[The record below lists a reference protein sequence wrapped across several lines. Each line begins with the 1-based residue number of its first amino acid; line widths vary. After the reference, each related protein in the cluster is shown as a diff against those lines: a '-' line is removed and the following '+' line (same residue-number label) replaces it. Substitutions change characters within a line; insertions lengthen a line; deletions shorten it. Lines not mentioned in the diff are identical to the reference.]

1 MTSAVLD
8 RLQDDQAMGLV
19 AKIEDAFKTLPRLPK
34 GFVEFMVKIAPWL
47 ALIGGILSLVA
58 GPVLG
63 LLSVVSL
70 LTLNPLLVV
79 STVVAAILSLANAAL
94 LLMAFGPLK
103 QRQFKGWM
111 FVFWSEILGIVQTIL
126 GILMSQ
132 SSIISIVFALIGLYI
147 LFEMKPMYTG
157 KGVKAE

>member
-1 MTSAVLD
+1 MPSALLD
-8 RLQDDQAMGLV
+8 RLQDDQAMSLV
-19 AKIEDAFKTLPRLPK
+19 NKIQDAFKSLPRLPK
-34 GFVEFMVKIAPWL
+34 GLVEFLVKVAPYL

-70 LTLNPLLVV
+70 ITLSPGLVLT
-79 STVVAAILSLANAAL
+79 TVLAAILSLANAAL

-103 QRQFKGWM
+103 NHQLKGWM
-111 FVFWSEILGIVQTIL
+111 LVFWSDLLGIAQTIL
-126 GILMSQ
+126 AILLAQ
-132 SSIISIVFALIGLYI
+132 SSVVSLVFAIIGLYI

-157 KGVKAE
+157 KAAKTE